1 MTLIGKID
9 EYVSQLENAVNQLR
23 QENQKLQQKKKEKSK
38 GSLPD
43 EQLDGFEE

>member
-1 MTLIGKID
+1 MTVLGKLE
-9 EYVSQLENAVNQLR
+9 EYVLQLENAVNQLR
-23 QENQKLQQKKKEKSK
+23 KENQQLQEALQDKSK